1 MSTSLII
8 TVNTA
13 MMRFAHFSEKYSNLI
28 VDNVQAFYTPPI
40 KGLDTIYTC
49 RKFFGVPDEAYLYTD
64 CILTESIPYDKSYD
78 RLAFFSWSSRMFRQ

>member
-13 MMRFAHFSEKYSNLI
+13 IMRFAHFLKNLI
-28 VDNVQAFYTPPI
+28 VDNVQVFYTPPI

-49 RKFFGVPDEAYLYTD
+49 RKFFGVPDGAYLYTD
-64 CILTESIPYDKSYD
+64 CILAESIPYDKSYD
-78 RLAFFSWSSRMFRQ
+78 RLAF